1 MKERLRQLR
10 SDQSGFTLPELITAM
25 AIGLIVLLAAFML
38 LDRAVSGSTRLAD
51 RQEAVQRGRLTM
63 ELITRQLRSQVCLG
77 QAQPILAGDDN
88 SVTFYSNL
96 SSNPNAAQKRSLRYV
111 AAEKRLYE
119 DVYNGTGTF
128 PSLTFPASPSQ
139 SREMLKPMTQTTEK
153 VGSAFVIRPIFR
165 YYKYVNNTTTGD
177 AAAADDAAV
186 GGRRT
191 RRGDDQRRLRD
202 AATAPGGAHHGQH
215 RRHDVRRRRVRPTRR
230 SDEADGGTAVLVKR
244 LMNQSGFTTVTLMGV
259 LLVGGLLVMAS
270 FAAVDPDI
278 SQSRDDR
285 DTKQAYAAAESGLQ
299 WYMNGLGRDNVYYL
313 KCDNPPAPSATE
325 VAPVNQRYTSGTF
338 KWRNIPNEASKY
350 GIELIP
356 APGFSSCST
365 TDQYSVI
372 DSEGNLQLRIT
383 GRSRDETRTIIAT
396 LRRQNFLDYIYFTH
410 FETLDP
416 AAYSDP
422 VTAEANCAKYR
433 SLRTSYCVEIQF
445 DDDDDVLGPF
455 HTNDNV
461 MVCGTTQFGEN
472 SRDRIEING
481 STPWVPA
488 GGCGA
493 NPNVVGTLI
502 HPAGELGMPP
512 SNQELRNI
520 ALPAYRFTGKT
531 KINLTGTNM
540 VVTNANLVGGQQT
553 MNLPSNGV
561 IYVDN
566 ISCTSS
572 YDRTADYTR
581 APTAATPTSMAATA
595 AT

>member
-1 MKERLRQLR
+1 M
-10 SDQSGFTLPELITAM
+10 
-25 AIGLIVLLAAFML
+25 
-38 LDRAVSGSTRLAD
+38 
-51 RQEAVQRGRLTM
+51 
-63 ELITRQLRSQVCLG
+63 
-77 QAQPILAGDDN
+77 
-88 SVTFYSNL
+88 
-96 SSNPNAAQKRSLRYV
+96 
-111 AAEKRLYE
+111 
-119 DVYNGTGTF
+119 
-128 PSLTFPASPSQ
+128 
-139 SREMLKPMTQTTEK
+139 
-153 VGSAFVIRPIFR
+153 
-165 YYKYVNNTTTGD
+165 
-177 AAAADDAAV
+177 
-186 GGRRT
+186 
-191 RRGDDQRRLRD
+191 
-202 AATAPGGAHHGQH
+202 
-215 RRHDVRRRRVRPTRR
+215 
-230 SDEADGGTAVLVKR
+230 LVKR

-259 LLVGGLLVMAS
+259 LMVGGLLVMAS

-313 KCDNPPAPSATE
+313 KCDNPPAPSPTE
-325 VAPVNQRYTSGTF
+325 VAPVNQKYTSGAF
-338 KWRNIPNEASKY
+338 KWRNVPNEASKY
-350 GIELIP
+350 GIELLP
-356 APGFSSCST
+356 APGFTSCLT

-372 DSEGNLQLRIT
+372 DPEGNLQLRIT

-433 SLRTSYCVEIQF
+433 SLRAGTCVEIQF

-461 MVCGTTQFGEN
+461 MVCGTAQFGEN
-472 SRDRIEING
+472 SRDRIEVNG
-481 STPWVPA
+481 ATPWVSA

-493 NPNVVGTLI
+493 TPNVVGTLI

-520 ALPAYRFTGKT
+520 ALPAYRFLGKT
-531 KINLTGTNM
+531 KINLTGSNM
-540 VVTNANLVGGQQT
+540 TVTNANLAGGVPQV

-566 ISCTSS
+566 ISCTSA
-572 YDRTADYTR
+572 YDRTPDYAESTDCGNAYVHGSYGNNLTIGAANDIIVDEDLTR
-581 APTAATPTSMAATA
+581 ASNDLLLGLVANNFVRVYHPCASFTNGAGSIPDLTIQAAILALKHSFLVDNWACGASLGRLNVEGAIAQYYRGPVGTSGGTGYLKNYTYNRRLKYREPPFFLDPQQASWRISRQSEQVPPMSNLP
-595 AT
+595 

>member
-1 MKERLRQLR
+1 
-10 SDQSGFTLPELITAM
+10 
-25 AIGLIVLLAAFML
+25 
-38 LDRAVSGSTRLAD
+38 
-51 RQEAVQRGRLTM
+51 
-63 ELITRQLRSQVCLG
+63 
-77 QAQPILAGDDN
+77 
-88 SVTFYSNL
+88 
-96 SSNPNAAQKRSLRYV
+96 
-111 AAEKRLYE
+111 
-119 DVYNGTGTF
+119 
-128 PSLTFPASPSQ
+128 
-139 SREMLKPMTQTTEK
+139 
-153 VGSAFVIRPIFR
+153 
-165 YYKYVNNTTTGD
+165 
-177 AAAADDAAV
+177 
-186 GGRRT
+186 
-191 RRGDDQRRLRD
+191 
-202 AATAPGGAHHGQH
+202 
-215 RRHDVRRRRVRPTRR
+215 
-230 SDEADGGTAVLVKR
+230 VLVKR
-244 LMNQSGFTTVTLMGV
+244 LKGQAGFTTVTLMGV

-299 WYMNGLGRDNVYYL
+299 WYMNGLSRDNVYYL

-325 VAPVNQRYTSGTF
+325 PAPVNQKYSTGTF
-338 KWRNIPNEASKY
+338 KWRNIPGEASKY

-356 APGFSSCST
+356 VTGYSSCLT
-365 TDQYSVI
+365 TDQYSMI
-372 DSEGNLQLRIT
+372 DPEGNMQLRIT

-422 VTAEANCAKYR
+422 VAAEAACAKYR
-433 SLRTSYCVEIQF
+433 SQRSGCVEIQF

-481 STPWVPA
+481 PTPWVDA

-493 NPNVVGTLI
+493 TPNVVGTLI

-520 ALPAYRFTGKT
+520 ALPAYRFTGET
-531 KINLTGTNM
+531 KINLTNTTM
-540 VVTNANLVGGQQT
+540 TVTNANLAGGVPQV

-561 IYVDN
+561 IYVEN
-566 ISCTSS
+566 TSCTSS
-572 YDRTADYTR
+572 YDRTPDYAPNPGCGNAYVHGSYGSNLTIGAANDIIIDEDLTR
-581 APTAATPTSMAATA
+581 ASSELLMGLVANNFVRVYHPCSNFTNGACSIQDITIQAAILALNHSFIVDNWGCGAGLGRLNVEGAIAQYYRGPVGTTGGTGYLKNYTYNRRLKYREPPFFLDPQQASWRISRQSEQLPPMVNLP
-595 AT
+595 

>member
-1 MKERLRQLR
+1 M
-10 SDQSGFTLPELITAM
+10 
-25 AIGLIVLLAAFML
+25 
-38 LDRAVSGSTRLAD
+38 
-51 RQEAVQRGRLTM
+51 
-63 ELITRQLRSQVCLG
+63 
-77 QAQPILAGDDN
+77 
-88 SVTFYSNL
+88 
-96 SSNPNAAQKRSLRYV
+96 
-111 AAEKRLYE
+111 
-119 DVYNGTGTF
+119 
-128 PSLTFPASPSQ
+128 
-139 SREMLKPMTQTTEK
+139 
-153 VGSAFVIRPIFR
+153 
-165 YYKYVNNTTTGD
+165 
-177 AAAADDAAV
+177 
-186 GGRRT
+186 
-191 RRGDDQRRLRD
+191 
-202 AATAPGGAHHGQH
+202 
-215 RRHDVRRRRVRPTRR
+215 
-230 SDEADGGTAVLVKR
+230 LVKR

-481 STPWVPA
+481 STPWVAA

-572 YDRTADYTR
+572 YDRTADYTESSNCGNAYVHGSYGSNLTIGAANDIIIDEDLTR
-581 APTAATPTSMAATA
+581 ASSELLMGLVANNFVRVYHPCSGGTNGVGSISDITIQAAILALQHSFLVDNWGCGASLGRLNVEGAIAQYYRGPVGTTGGTGYLKNYSYNRRLKYREPPFFLDPQQASWRISRQSEQVPPMTNLP
-595 AT
+595 